1 MNKKTVARIF
11 MIVAVSLFLLV
22 SCNDSK
28 KPGGFEDIEA
38 IEALDS
44 DASVDLASLEFGQTL
59 RIRLGAGRN
68 VNLDGAGLASLC
80 TVELEGSANSRSK
93 GMGNGVLSKV
103 EPHGNQK
110 TNDIYNVV
118 PQEDEKSSFSGS
130 DVGIQDDGVVRIT
143 KLGNGLESGENY
155 VQFKIKPTSLDYEEA
170 GIEQHLWPT
179 YQNYIRMDLNSEE
192 WSKYKG
198 EKVSIVQ
205 YAFHD
210 SLEKSS
216 SGGRYSDEFGLVE
229 NDGITYSSEIQ
240 GLYDLTGKDYLNL
253 YTFFRTSSY
262 EGDSEYLRTYL
273 LIPETVSSTPSK
285 IEGYPHVYK
294 FQPHD
299 EKKGYEIRITD
310 IPEAAFTALVS
321 GLLQGRARFIGDGN
335 NGKKIGE
342 LLYVKDIAQEKNG
355 TCSVVFFFSG
365 VGKPFILNSYWREK
379 TSITEFGSISFV
391 ESTDNEWTPSYVNVD
406 DSSVKDVT
414 LGGDNKLYH
423 IVEYSIPEGGKEY
436 TLTSSVKNGKLSQ
449 LFNSNKSSGSGGQS
463 ITLHPGET
471 GYIVYYTLDPKGCEF
486 SYSITA
492 NN

>member
-1 MNKKTVARIF
+1 MNKKAVARIF
-11 MIVAVSLFLLV
+11 MIAVSLFLLV

-28 KPGGFEDIEA
+28 KTSGFEDIET

-44 DASVDLASLEFGQTL
+44 DASVDLASLEYGQTL

-80 TVELEGSANSRSK
+80 SVELEGSSNSRSK
-93 GMGNGVLSKV
+93 GMGNGKLSKV
-103 EPHGNQK
+103 EPHGTQRM
-110 TNDIYNVV
+110 NDIYNVV

-155 VQFKIKPTSLDYEEA
+155 VQFKIKPTSLDCEEA

-198 EKVSIVQ
+198 KKVSIVQ

-216 SGGRYSDEFGLVE
+216 RGGRYSDEFGLVE
-229 NDGITYSSEIQ
+229 NDGITYSSGIQ

-285 IEGYPHVYK
+285 IEGYPHVYE
-294 FQPHD
+294 FQPD
-299 EKKGYEIRITD
+299 DNEKGYEIRITD
-310 IPEAAFTALVS
+310 IPEAAFTSLVS
-321 GLLQGRARFIGDGN
+321 GLLQGRARFIVENN
-335 NGKKIGE
+335 NGKPIGE
-342 LLYVKDIAQEKNG
+342 LLYIKDIVKEENG
-355 TCSVVFFFSG
+355 TCSIELFFSG
-365 VGKPFILNSYWREK
+365 IDEPFILNSYWREK
-379 TSITEFGSISFV
+379 TSITEFGSISFL
-391 ESTDNEWTPSYVNVD
+391 ESTDAEWTPNYVDVD
-406 DSSVKDVT
+406 DSGVKEVS
-414 LGGDNKLYH
+414 LGGENELYH
-423 IVEYSIPEGGKEY
+423 IVGYSIPKGGREY

-449 LFNSNKSSGSGGQS
+449 FFNSNKSSGSGGQS
-463 ITLHPGET
+463 ITLHSGET